1 MQMIKTLYKNSY
13 LMKQLVKKDIQ
24 QRYQGS
30 VLGMLW
36 SFLVPVLMLIIYT
49 FVFSEVFQAK
59 WDIDTSDKYQFALV
73 LFCGL
78 SAFNM
83 VGEVMNRSTSLI
95 ASNTNYVK
103 KVIFPLEMLPVVV
116 MCSALF
122 NCVVS
127 FSILIAAKL
136 IIYHNV
142 SRTLYLI
149 ILAMIPL
156 VILCTGLGLFISAL
170 SVYLKDVG
178 NVISVLVTVHMYLSP
193 VFFPL
198 TSVPESFRAVCE
210 VNPMTYIIENFR
222 NVVLYGNSLDWKF
235 FAISCVVSVL
245 VYLGGK
251 VVFMR
256 AKEGFAD
263 VL

>member
-1 MQMIKTLYKNSY
+1 MFKTLYKNNY
-13 LMKQLVKKDIQ
+13 LLRQLVKKDIQ

-36 SFLVPVLMLIIYT
+36 SFIVPILMLIIYT

-83 VGEVMNRSTSLI
+83 VGEVMNRATVLI

-103 KVIFPLEMLPVVV
+103 KVIFPLEMLPVVIT
-116 MCSALF
+116 CSALF
-122 NCVVS
+122 NCVIS
-127 FSILIAAKL
+127 FIILVVAKL
-136 IIYHNV
+136 ILYHNV

-149 ILAMIPL
+149 VLAMIPL
-156 VILCTGLGLFISAL
+156 CVMSAGLGLFISAL

-178 NVISVLVTVHMYLSP
+178 NIISVLVTVLMYMSP

-198 TSVPESFRAVCE
+198 SAVPESFRGICE
-210 VNPMTYIIENFR
+210 ANPMTYIIENFR
-222 NVVLYGNSLDWKF
+222 NVVLYGKCLDWKF
-235 FAISCVVSVL
+235 YGISCAVAL
-245 VYLGGK
+245 GIYLLGK
-251 VVFMR
+251 LVFMR

>member
-1 MQMIKTLYKNSY
+1 MIKTLYKNNY
-13 LMKQLVKKDIQ
+13 LLRQLIKKDIQ

-36 SFLVPVLMLIIYT
+36 SFIVPLLMLVIYT

-59 WDIDTSDKYQFALV
+59 WDINTDDKYQFALV

-78 SAFNM
+78 TAFNM
-83 VGEVMNRSTSLI
+83 VGEVMNRSTVLI

-103 KVIFPLEMLPVVV
+103 KVIFPLEILPVVTV
-116 MCSALF
+116 FSALF
-122 NCVVS
+122 NAVIG
-127 FSILIAAKL
+127 FMILIVAQL
-136 IIYHNV
+136 VIYHTV
-142 SRTLYLI
+142 SVTIYLVF
-149 ILAMIPL
+149 LALIPL
-156 VILCTGLGLFISAL
+156 VILCIGLGLLISAI
-170 SVYLKDVG
+170 SVYLKDV
-178 NVISVLVTVHMYLSP
+178 NNFVSVLVTVLMYMSP

-198 TSVPESFRAVCE
+198 TSVPENFKFICE
-210 VNPMTYIIENFR
+210 VNPLTYIIENFR
-222 NVVLYGNSLDWKF
+222 NVVLYGRSLDWKYYG
-235 FAISCVVSVL
+235 ISCIVAVA
-245 VYLGGK
+245 VYLLGK

>member
-1 MQMIKTLYKNSY
+1 MLITLYKNGY
-13 LMKQLVKKDIQ
+13 LLRQLVKKDIM

-36 SFLVPVLMLIIYT
+36 SFIVPVLMLIIYT
-49 FVFSEVFQAK
+49 FVFSEVFQAR
-59 WDIDTSDKYQFALV
+59 WNIDTSDKYQFALV

-83 VGEVMNRSTSLI
+83 VSEVMNRATILI

-103 KVIFPLEMLPVVV
+103 KVIFPLEILPIVCT
-116 MCSALF
+116 CSALF
-122 NCVVS
+122 NCVIS
-127 FSILIAAKL
+127 FLILIGAKI
-136 IIYHNV
+136 IIYQNI
-142 SRTLYLI
+142 SKTLYLI

-156 VILCTGLGLFISAL
+156 IILSIGLGLFISAI
-170 SVYLKDVG
+170 SVYLKDVS
-178 NVISVLVTVHMYLSP
+178 NIISVLVAVLMYMSP

-198 TSVPESFRAVCE
+198 SSVPEKFRWICE

-222 NVVLYGNSLDWKF
+222 NVVLYGEYLNWKF
-235 FAISCVVSVL
+235 WGISCIVAIVI
-245 VYLGGK
+245 YWLGK
-251 VVFMR
+251 IVFVR

>member
-1 MQMIKTLYKNSY
+1 MIKTLYRNSY
-13 LMKQLVKKDIQ
+13 LLKQLVKKDIQ

-30 VLGMLW
+30 VLGILW
-36 SFLVPVLMLIIYT
+36 SIIVPVLMLIIYT

-83 VGEVMNRSTSLI
+83 ISEVMNRSTTLI

-103 KVIFPLEMLPVVV
+103 KVIFPLEILPVVITL
-116 MCSALF
+116 SSLF
-122 NCVVS
+122 NCVICYA
-127 FSILIAAKL
+127 ILIAAK
-136 IIYHNV
+136 IILYKNV
-142 SRTLYLI
+142 SATLYMI
-149 ILAMIPL
+149 FLALIPL
-156 VILCTGLGLFISAL
+156 IVMAVGLGLLISAL
-170 SVYLKDVG
+170 SVFLKDVG
-178 NVISVLVTVHMYLSP
+178 NIISVLVMVLMYMSP

-198 TSVPESFRAVCE
+198 SAVPQNFRGLCAA
-210 VNPMTYIIENFR
+210 NPMTYIIENLR
-222 NVVLYGNSLDWKF
+222 NVVLYGNSLNWEF
-235 FAISCVVSVL
+235 YGISCL
-245 VYLGGK
+245 IALLIFLLGEI
-251 VVFMR
+251 VFMR

>member
-1 MQMIKTLYKNSY
+1 MLKTLYNNNY
-13 LMKQLVKKDIQ
+13 LLKQLVKKDIT

-30 VLGMLW
+30 VLGILW
-36 SFLVPVLMLIIYT
+36 SIIVPILMLVIYT
-49 FVFSEVFQAK
+49 IIFSEVFQAR

-83 VGEVMNRSTSLI
+83 VSEVMNRATSLI

-103 KVIFPLEMLPVVV
+103 KVIFPLEILPVVT

-122 NCVVS
+122 NCIIS
-127 FSILIAAKL
+127 FSILILAKL
-136 IIYHNV
+136 VIYHNV
-142 SRTLYLI
+142 SKTLYMI
-149 ILAMIPL
+149 VLAMIPL
-156 VILCTGLGLFISAL
+156 IILSVGLGLFISAL
-170 SVYLKDVG
+170 SVYLKDVA
-178 NVISVLVTVHMYLSP
+178 NVISVFVTVLMYLSP

-198 TSVPESFRAVCE
+198 SGVPERFRRFCE
-210 VNPMTYIIENFR
+210 MNPMTYIIENFR
-222 NVVLYGNSLDWKF
+222 NVVLYGEYLNLKF
-235 FAISCVVSVL
+235 FVISCVVAIAF
-245 VYLGGK
+245 YFIGK
-251 VVFMR
+251 TVFMR

>member
-1 MQMIKTLYKNSY
+1 M
-13 LMKQLVKKDIQ
+13 
-24 QRYQGS
+24 
-30 VLGMLW
+30 
-36 SFLVPVLMLIIYT
+36 
-49 FVFSEVFQAK
+49 
-59 WDIDTSDKYQFALV
+59 
-73 LFCGL
+73 
-78 SAFNM
+78 
-83 VGEVMNRSTSLI
+83 
-95 ASNTNYVK
+95 
-103 KVIFPLEMLPVVV
+103 
-116 MCSALF
+116 
-122 NCVVS
+122 
-127 FSILIAAKL
+127 
-136 IIYHNV
+136 
-142 SRTLYLI
+142 
-149 ILAMIPL
+149 
-156 VILCTGLGLFISAL
+156 
-170 SVYLKDVG
+170 
-178 NVISVLVTVHMYLSP
+178 LVTVLMYLSP

>member
-1 MQMIKTLYKNSY
+1 MIKTLYKNNY
-13 LMKQLVKKDIQ
+13 LLRQLVKKDIQ

-36 SFLVPVLMLIIYT
+36 SFIVPLLMLVIYT

-59 WDIDTSDKYQFALV
+59 WDINTDDKYQFALV

-78 SAFNM
+78 TAFNM
-83 VGEVMNRSTSLI
+83 VGEVMNRSTVLI

-103 KVIFPLEMLPVVV
+103 KVIFPLEILPVVTV
-116 MCSALF
+116 FSALF
-122 NCVVS
+122 NAVIG
-127 FSILIAAKL
+127 FMILIVAQL
-136 IIYHNV
+136 VIYHTV
-142 SRTLYLI
+142 SVTIYMVLFAL
-149 ILAMIPL
+149 IPL
-156 VILCTGLGLFISAL
+156 IILCTGLGLLISAI
-170 SVYLKDVG
+170 SVYLKDV
-178 NVISVLVTVHMYLSP
+178 NNFVSVLVTVLMYMSP

-198 TSVPESFRAVCE
+198 TSVPENFKFVCE
-210 VNPMTYIIENFR
+210 VNPLTYIIENFR
-222 NVVLYGNSLDWKF
+222 NVVLYGRSLDWKF
-235 FAISCVVSVL
+235 YGISCIVAVV
-245 VYLGGK
+245 VYLLGK

>member
-1 MQMIKTLYKNSY
+1 MIKVLIKNNY
-13 LMKQLVKKDIQ
+13 LLRQLVKKDIQ

-36 SFLVPVLMLIIYT
+36 SFIVPILMLVIYT
-49 FVFSEVFQAK
+49 FIFSEVFQAR

-78 SAFNM
+78 TAFTL
-83 VGEVMNRSTSLI
+83 VGEVMNRATTLI

-103 KVIFPLEMLPVVV
+103 KVIFPLEMLPVVTTL
-116 MCSALF
+116 SALF
-122 NCVVS
+122 NCLIS
-127 FSILIAAKL
+127 FVILIVAKFIIYRNISPTLYMIFIILIPL
-136 IIYHNV
+136 IIMSV
-142 SRTLYLI
+142 
-149 ILAMIPL
+149 
-156 VILCTGLGLFISAL
+156 GLGLLISAI

-178 NVISVLVTVHMYLSP
+178 NFISVFVTILMYMSP

-198 TSVPESFRAVCE
+198 SAVPESFRTVCE
-210 VNPMTYIIENFR
+210 ANPMTYIIENFR
-222 NVVLYGNSLDWKF
+222 NVVIYGKCLDWKF
-235 FAISCVVSVL
+235 FSISCLVAVVI
-245 VYLGGK
+245 YWIGK